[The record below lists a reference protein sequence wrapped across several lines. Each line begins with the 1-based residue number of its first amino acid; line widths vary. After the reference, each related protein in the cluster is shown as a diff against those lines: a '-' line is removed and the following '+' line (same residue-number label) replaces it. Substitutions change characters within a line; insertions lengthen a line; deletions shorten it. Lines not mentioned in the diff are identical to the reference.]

1 MAKIKVRYNQDSI
14 DQIAELMQQ
23 YQLNTV
29 CREANCPNIGECYRR
44 RTATFMILGNQCSR
58 NCRFCNVTN
67 GIPQLVDENE
77 PERLAEAAKQMGLRH
92 VVITSVTRDDLED
105 GGAGHFAETIRAVRK
120 KVEGVTV
127 EVLIPDFKGNRDA
140 LDKVI
145 AAEPEI
151 INHNLETVK
160 SLYDRVRPE
169 ADYER
174 SLSLLRYVKDKAPEI
189 LTKTGIMV
197 GLGETEEEVYGLM
210 DDAVRAGCDILTVG
224 QYLQPSPEHYELKEY
239 ISDEQ
244 FRIYEEKGYEKGFR
258 YVASGALV
266 RSSYHAE
273 EALKL

>member
-77 PERLAEAAKQMGLRH
+77 PERLADAAKQMGLKH

-120 KVEGVTV
+120 RVEGVTV
-127 EVLIPDFKGNRDA
+127 EVLIPDFKGDRDA
-140 LDKVI
+140 LGKVI

-210 DDAVRAGCDILTVG
+210 DDAVIAGCDILTVG

-244 FRIYEEKGYEKGFR
+244 FRIYEEKGYERGFR